1 MTHLQ
6 LFLLQILPLI
16 FFFCDPSATFFVL
29 LTNWIGAL
37 LILFLGGATICDGEE
52 IEEGGQT
59 LF

>member
-1 MTHLQ
+1 MNE
-6 LFLLQILPLI
+6 
-16 FFFCDPSATFFVL
+16 CEPSATFFVF